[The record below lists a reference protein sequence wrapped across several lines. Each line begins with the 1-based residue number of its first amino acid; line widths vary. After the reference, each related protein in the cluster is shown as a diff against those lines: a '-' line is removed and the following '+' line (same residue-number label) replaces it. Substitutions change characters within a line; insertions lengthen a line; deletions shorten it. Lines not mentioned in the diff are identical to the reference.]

1 MDEGS
6 RLRSGPAAGTGS
18 NDDHSLRSGGSS
30 NGGGKKEEAGV
41 TLKKEIGLVS
51 ACGIIV
57 GNIIGSGIF
66 VSPKGVMENAGS
78 VGLALVVWIITGFI
92 TAIGALCYAELG
104 VTIPKSGG
112 DYSYVKDIF
121 GGLAGFLRLW
131 IAVLVIYPTNQAV
144 IALTFSNYVL
154 HPLFPTCYAP
164 ELGLRLLAAVCLLL
178 LTWVN
183 CSSVRWATRVQDIFT
198 AGKLLA
204 LGLIII
210 MGFVQVCRGHYYWL
224 EPKNAFQMWQK
235 PEVGLVALAFLQ
247 GSFAYGGWNFLNYV
261 TEELVDPY
269 RNLPRAIFISI
280 PLVTFVYVFA
290 NIAYV
295 TAMSPSELLA
305 SNAVAVTFG
314 EKLLGVM
321 SWIMPISV
329 ALSTFGGVNGSLFT
343 SSRLFFAGA
352 REGHLPRL
360 LAMIHIK
367 RFTPIPALIFTCAS
381 TLLMLVT
388 SDIYTLINYVGFINY
403 LFYGVTI
410 AGQIVLRWKQ
420 PNLHR
425 PIKVNL
431 IFPVVYLLFWA
442 FLIIF
447 SLWSEPVV
455 CGIGLAIMM
464 TGVPVYYLAIHW
476 QHKPQ
481 CFHNMIDSIT
491 YFGQK
496 FCVVVYPEASR
507 PSEDQELRS
516 LADDPCVSLKG
527 GTMGEEEA
535 LPTRR

>member
-1 MDEGS
+1 MAEGA
-6 RLRSGPAAGTGS
+6 RLRTSAEKIPEEQAQDSGS
-18 NDDHSLRSGGSS
+18 GSS
-30 NGGGKKEEAGV
+30 AGGGGGV
-41 TLKKEIGLVS
+41 ALKKEIGLVS

-66 VSPKGVMENAGS
+66 VSPKGVLENAGS
-78 VGLALVVWIITGFI
+78 VGMALIVWIVTGVI
-92 TAIGALCYAELG
+92 TAVGALCYAELG

-154 HPLFPTCYAP
+154 QPLFPTCFAP
-164 ELGLRLLAAVCLLL
+164 ESGLRLLAAVCLLL

-183 CSSVRWATRVQDIFT
+183 CASVRWATRVQDMFT

-210 MGFVQVCRGHYYWL
+210 MGFVQICKGEYFWL
-224 EPKNAFQMWQK
+224 EPKNAFENFQE
-235 PEVGLVALAFLQ
+235 PDIGLIALAFLQ

-269 RNLPRAIFISI
+269 KNLPRAIFISI

-295 TAMSPSELLA
+295 TAMSPQELLA

-321 SWIMPISV
+321 AWIMPISV

-352 REGHLPRL
+352 REGHLPSV

-367 RFTPIPALIFTCAS
+367 RCTPIPALLFTCLS

-388 SDIYTLINYVGFINY
+388 SDMYTLINYVGFINY
-403 LFYGVTI
+403 LFYGVTV
-410 AGQIVLRWKQ
+410 AGQIVLRWKK
-420 PNLHR
+420 PDMVR

-431 IFPVVYLLFWA
+431 IFPVIYLLFWA
-442 FLIIF
+442 FLLVF

-455 CGIGLAIMM
+455 CGIGLAIML
-464 TGVPVYYLAIHW
+464 TGVPVYFLGVHW
-476 QHKPQ
+476 QNKPQ
-481 CFHNMIDSIT
+481 CFNNFVDAMT
-491 YFGQK
+491 RAGQK
-496 FCVVVYPEASR
+496 LCVVVYPQMDSKDEDVSEETKEQRAPIYKPGSEA
-507 PSEDQELRS
+507 EDGAQ
-516 LADDPCVSLKG
+516 A
-527 GTMGEEEA
+527 
-535 LPTRR
+535 

>member
-1 MDEGS
+1 MAEGA
-6 RLRSGPAAGTGS
+6 RLRTSAEKIPEDQAQDSGSAS
-18 NDDHSLRSGGSS
+18 SSGG
-30 NGGGKKEEAGV
+30 GGGVA
-41 TLKKEIGLVS
+41 LKKEIGLVS

-66 VSPKGVMENAGS
+66 VSPKGVLENAGS
-78 VGLALVVWIITGFI
+78 VGMALIVWIVTGVI
-92 TAIGALCYAELG
+92 TAVGALCYAELG

-154 HPLFPTCYAP
+154 QPLFPTCFAP
-164 ELGLRLLAAVCLLL
+164 ESGLRLLAAVCLLL

-183 CSSVRWATRVQDIFT
+183 CASVRWATRVQDMFT

-210 MGFVQVCRGHYYWL
+210 MGIVQICKGEYFWL
-224 EPKNAFQMWQK
+224 EPKNAFENFQE
-235 PEVGLVALAFLQ
+235 PDIGLIALAFLQ

-261 TEELVDPY
+261 TEELVNPY
-269 RNLPRAIFISI
+269 KNLPRAIFISI

-295 TAMSPSELLA
+295 TAMSPQELLA

-321 SWIMPISV
+321 AWIMPISV

-352 REGHLPRL
+352 REGHLPSV

-367 RFTPIPALIFTCAS
+367 RCTPIPALLFTCLS

-388 SDIYTLINYVGFINY
+388 SDMYTLINYVGFINY
-403 LFYGVTI
+403 LFYGVTV
-410 AGQIVLRWKQ
+410 AGQIVLRWKK
-420 PNLHR
+420 PDIPR

-431 IFPVVYLLFWA
+431 IFPVIYLLFWA
-442 FLIIF
+442 FLLVF
-447 SLWSEPVV
+447 SLYSEPVV
-455 CGIGLAIMM
+455 CGIGLAIML
-464 TGVPVYYLAIHW
+464 TGVPVYFLGVHW
-476 QHKPQ
+476 QNKPQ
-481 CFHNMIDSIT
+481 CFNDFVDAMT
-491 YFGQK
+491 RAGQK
-496 FCVVVYPEASR
+496 LCVVVYPQMDSKDEDESEETKEQKA
-507 PSEDQELRS
+507 PIYKPGSEDGDG
-516 LADDPCVSLKG
+516 AH
-527 GTMGEEEA
+527 A
-535 LPTRR
+535 

>member
-1 MDEGS
+1 MAEGA
-6 RLRSGPAAGTGS
+6 RLRTSAEKIPEEKGQDSGS
-18 NDDHSLRSGGSS
+18 GSS
-30 NGGGKKEEAGV
+30 SGEDGGVA
-41 TLKKEIGLVS
+41 LKKEIGLVS

-66 VSPKGVMENAGS
+66 VSPKGVLENAGS
-78 VGLALVVWIITGFI
+78 VGMALIVWIVTGVI
-92 TAIGALCYAELG
+92 TAVGALCYAELG

-154 HPLFPTCYAP
+154 QPLFPTCFAP
-164 ELGLRLLAAVCLLL
+164 ESGLRLLAAVCLLL

-183 CSSVRWATRVQDIFT
+183 CASVRWATRVQDIFT

-210 MGFVQVCRGHYYWL
+210 MGIVQICKGEYFWL
-224 EPKNAFQMWQK
+224 EPKNAFENFQE
-235 PEVGLVALAFLQ
+235 PDIGLIALAFLQ

-261 TEELVDPY
+261 TEELVNPY
-269 RNLPRAIFISI
+269 KNLPRAIFISI

-295 TAMSPSELLA
+295 TAMSPQELLA

-321 SWIMPISV
+321 AWIMPISV

-352 REGHLPRL
+352 REGHLPSV

-367 RFTPIPALIFTCAS
+367 RCTPIPALLFTCIS

-388 SDIYTLINYVGFINY
+388 SDMYTLINYVGFINY
-403 LFYGVTI
+403 LFYGVTV
-410 AGQIVLRWKQ
+410 AGQIVLRWKK
-420 PNLHR
+420 PDIPR

-431 IFPVVYLLFWA
+431 IFPVIYLLFWA
-442 FLIIF
+442 FLLVF

-455 CGIGLAIMM
+455 CGIGLAIML
-464 TGVPVYYLAIHW
+464 TGVPVYFLGVHW
-476 QHKPQ
+476 QNKPQ
-481 CFHNMIDSIT
+481 CFNNFVDAMT
-491 YFGQK
+491 RAGQK
-496 FCVVVYPEASR
+496 LCVVVYPQMDNKDEDV
-507 PSEDQELRS
+507 SEETKEQRAPIYKPGS
-516 LADDPCVSLKG
+516 
-527 GTMGEEEA
+527 EEESGA
-535 LPTRR
+535 QA

>member
-1 MDEGS
+1 MAEGA
-6 RLRSGPAAGTGS
+6 RLRTSAEKIPEEPTQDSGS
-18 NDDHSLRSGGSS
+18 GSS
-30 NGGGKKEEAGV
+30 AGGAGGGVA
-41 TLKKEIGLVS
+41 LKKEIGLVS

-66 VSPKGVMENAGS
+66 VSPKGVLENAGS
-78 VGLALVVWIITGFI
+78 VGMALIVWIVTGVI
-92 TAIGALCYAELG
+92 TAVGALCYAELG

-154 HPLFPTCYAP
+154 QPLFPTCFAP
-164 ELGLRLLAAVCLLL
+164 ESGLRLLAGVCLLL

-183 CSSVRWATRVQDIFT
+183 CASVRWATRVQDMFT

-210 MGFVQVCRGHYYWL
+210 MGFVQICKGEYFWL
-224 EPKNAFQMWQK
+224 EPKNAFENFQE
-235 PEVGLVALAFLQ
+235 PDIGLIALAFLQ

-269 RNLPRAIFISI
+269 KNLPRAIFISI

-295 TAMSPSELLA
+295 TAMSPQELLA

-321 SWIMPISV
+321 AWIMPISV

-352 REGHLPRL
+352 REGHLPSV

-367 RFTPIPALIFTCAS
+367 RCTPIPALLFTCLS

-388 SDIYTLINYVGFINY
+388 SDMYTLINYVGFINY
-403 LFYGVTI
+403 LFYGVTV
-410 AGQIVLRWKQ
+410 AGQIVLRWKK
-420 PNLHR
+420 PDIPR

-431 IFPVVYLLFWA
+431 IFPVIYLLFWA
-442 FLIIF
+442 FLLVF

-455 CGIGLAIMM
+455 CGIGLAIML
-464 TGVPVYYLAIHW
+464 TGVPVYFLGVHW
-476 QHKPQ
+476 QNKPQ
-481 CFHNMIDSIT
+481 CFNNFVDAMT
-491 YFGQK
+491 RAGQK
-496 FCVVVYPEASR
+496 LCVVVYPQMDNKDEDVSEETKEQRAPIYKPGSEAG
-507 PSEDQELRS
+507 DG
-516 LADDPCVSLKG
+516 AH
-527 GTMGEEEA
+527 A
-535 LPTRR
+535 

>member
-1 MDEGS
+1 MAEGA
-6 RLRSGPAAGTGS
+6 RLRTSAEKIPDEQGQDSGSGS
-18 NDDHSLRSGGSS
+18 SSGGA
-30 NGGGKKEEAGV
+30 GGVA
-41 TLKKEIGLVS
+41 LKKEIGLVS

-66 VSPKGVMENAGS
+66 VSPKGVLENAGS
-78 VGLALVVWIITGFI
+78 VGMALIVWIVTGVI
-92 TAIGALCYAELG
+92 TAVGALCYAELG

-154 HPLFPTCYAP
+154 QPLFPTCFAP
-164 ELGLRLLAAVCLLL
+164 ESGLRLLAAVCLLL
-178 LTWVN
+178 LTWIN

-204 LGLIII
+204 LALIII
-210 MGFVQVCRGHYYWL
+210 MGIVQICKGEYFWL
-224 EPKNAFQMWQK
+224 EPKNAFENFQE
-235 PEVGLVALAFLQ
+235 PDIGLIALAFLQ

-261 TEELVDPY
+261 TEELVNPY
-269 RNLPRAIFISI
+269 KNLPRAIFISI

-295 TAMSPSELLA
+295 TAMSPQELLA

-321 SWIMPISV
+321 AWIMPISV

-352 REGHLPRL
+352 REGHLPSV

-367 RFTPIPALIFTCAS
+367 RCTPIPALLFTCLS

-388 SDIYTLINYVGFINY
+388 SDMYTLINYVGFINY
-403 LFYGVTI
+403 LFYGVTV

-420 PNLHR
+420 PDIPR

-431 IFPVVYLLFWA
+431 IFPVIYLLFWA
-442 FLIIF
+442 FLLVF

-455 CGIGLAIMM
+455 CGIGLAIML
-464 TGVPVYYLAIHW
+464 TGVPVYFLGVHW
-476 QHKPQ
+476 QNKPQ
-481 CFHNMIDSIT
+481 CFNNFVDAMT
-491 YFGQK
+491 RAGQK
-496 FCVVVYPEASR
+496 LCVVVYPQTDSKDDDVSEETKEQRAPIYKPDSEGVDEAH
-507 PSEDQELRS
+507 
-516 LADDPCVSLKG
+516 A
-527 GTMGEEEA
+527 
-535 LPTRR
+535 